1 VSGIIWLH
9 EDALRADHPVFAEAG
24 PETSAW
30 FVWDEA
36 YLREM
41 DYGFKRLLFIYETLL
56 ELPVT
61 IVRGSFLDFLPSL
74 AARHGH
80 RIWVPETPN
89 PRLIGALTQLST
101 DHEVNVIA
109 DAPFVR
115 LPREPDLKRFFRYW
129 NLARKPA
136 MSIGGTA
143 DGAEK

>member
-1 VSGIIWLH
+1 MSGIIWLH
-9 EDALRADHPVFAEAG
+9 EDALRADHPVFAEADS
-24 PETSAW
+24 ETPAW

-41 DYGFKRLLFIYETLL
+41 DYGFKRLLFIYETLI

-61 IVRGSFLDFLPSL
+61 VVRGGLLPSL
-74 AARHGH
+74 STLAQQNGG

-89 PRLIGALTQLST
+89 PYLIRTTERLA
-101 DHEVNVIA
+101 EVHDVSVIE
-109 DAPFVR
+109 DVPFVR

-136 MSIGGTA
+136 LTTGG
-143 DGAEK
+143 K